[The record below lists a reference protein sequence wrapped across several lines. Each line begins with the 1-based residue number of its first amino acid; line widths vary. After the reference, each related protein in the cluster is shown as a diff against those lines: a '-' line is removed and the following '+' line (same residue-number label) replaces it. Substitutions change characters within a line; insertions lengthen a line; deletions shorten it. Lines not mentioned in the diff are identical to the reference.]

1 MTVEKAV
8 FGRMDDGREVEAY
21 TLSNETGMQVK
32 ITTYGGALMQ
42 IITPDREGKSADV
55 ICGYDTLADYCRA
68 DGYQG
73 ALIGRWGNRIGG
85 ARFTMDGEEYCVGAN
100 EGGINLLHGGFRGFN
115 TKLWQAEVGEDFL
128 TLNTFSP
135 HGEEGFPGNLLV
147 TVTYTLT
154 EDNRLILDYRA
165 EADRK
170 TVINLTNHAYFNLG
184 GYAAGPIFD
193 HTLWLDADTY
203 LETDE
208 TLIPTGRLIPVEG
221 TPFDF
226 RTPKALGRD
235 IGADNRDLRMAGGY
249 DHCFNLTGGASET
262 LVLRGELYD
271 SHSGRVMQIFTDRPC
286 IQLYTGNVMTEPV
299 PFKGGYPQQKYHA
312 VCLETQSMPDSV
324 HHQNEEDFTDCILRP
339 GEIYDY
345 TTVYKFSAE

>member
-1 MTVEKAV
+1 MTVEKRV
-8 FGRMDDGREVEAY
+8 FGRLDDGREAETY
-21 TLSNETGMQVK
+21 TLANGAGMQVK

-42 IITPDREGKSADV
+42 IITPDREGKPADV

-100 EGGINLLHGGFRGFN
+100 EGGINLLHGGFHGFN
-115 TKLWQAEVGEDFL
+115 QKLWQAEAGENSL
-128 TLNTFSP
+128 TLHTFSP
-135 HGEEGFPGNLLV
+135 DGEEGFPGNLLV

-165 EADRK
+165 ETDRK
-170 TVINLTNHAYFNLG
+170 TVVNLTNHAYFNLG
-184 GYAAGPIFD
+184 GYASGPIFD

-208 TLIPTGRLIPVEG
+208 TLIPTGRLVPVED

-235 IGADNRDLRMAGGY
+235 IGADNRDLHMGGGY
-249 DHCFNLTGGASET
+249 DHCFNLTGGASAEPI
-262 LVLRGELYD
+262 LRGELYD
-271 SHSGRVMQIFTDRPC
+271 PHSGRVMQIYTDRPC

-299 PFKGGYPQQKYHA
+299 PFKGGYPQQRHHA
-312 VCLETQSMPDSV
+312 VCLETQSMPDSM
-324 HHQNEEDFTDCILRP
+324 HHPHFTDGTLAP
-339 GEIYDY
+339 GEVF
-345 TTVYKFSAE
+345 TSRTVYAFSVR